1 MLIFNALA
9 QRRGVTL
16 PGIGSLYVVTEAARM
31 QEGGK
36 LIPPISRV
44 RYTTEPMAG
53 YDDILRLIGESSGR
67 DEAGSREI
75 YEAWLSEVQTEEG
88 FRMNSIGEIVG
99 GQFKP
104 TEELLRTLNP
114 SGTFM
119 VQLPRP
125 FSLRQI
131 FFWVGA
137 TVVVGGGLAA
147 GLITYLNSR
156 PGPYDAPY
164 AEGTPVAESVMT
176 GDTLLRGTVAG
187 ADAEPSLEALTEND
201 LAAQAVAGDSAGRTG
216 AQSSSAGSGSSSVT
230 AVQTA
235 QNRPKSEAE
244 ATAGRS
250 SSVKASEAPK
260 PGEMRYYVVVGTYS
274 TDENA
279 ERFIASARRKAP
291 TPNYRKLLLST
302 GKIMVYTADA
312 GSEAEA
318 QQQRRAVSEAFP
330 DAWVFKRRAR

>member
-9 QRRGVTL
+9 QRRGVNL

-44 RYTTEPMAG
+44 RYTAESMAG

-75 YEAWLSEVQTEEG
+75 YEAWLSEVQTDEG
-88 FRMNSIGEIVG
+88 IRMSSIGEIIDG
-99 GQFKP
+99 RFKP
-104 TEELLRTLNP
+104 TEELLKTLNP

-164 AEGTPVAESVMT
+164 AEGTLVAETMAT
-176 GDTLLRGTVAG
+176 GDTSLRESVAG
-187 ADAEPSLEALTEND
+187 TDAEPLLEALTENE
-201 LAAQAVAGDSAGRTG
+201 LAAQAVAGDSAGRSG
-216 AQSSSAGSGSSSVT
+216 AQPSSVGSGSSSAMVPI
-230 AVQTA
+230 A
-235 QNRPKSEAE
+235 QNRPTSGE
-244 ATAGRS
+244 
-250 SSVKASEAPK
+250 KASGDGSASGRVAAAPK

-279 ERFIASARRKAP
+279 ERFIASARRKDSAL
-291 TPNYRKLLLST
+291 NYRKLLLST

-318 QQQRRAVSEAFP
+318 QQQRRAVSGAFP